1 MSKRRDGFTLIELL
15 VVIAIIAVLVGLLL
29 PAVQKVREAAARM
42 SCSNNLKQ
50 LGLAMHNFN
59 STYGYFPRYNFSF
72 ATNPDPANP
81 YGNQLSGNSLFAF
94 ILPYIEQGNVANQ
107 MNVAFSNIDPANLP
121 PPLLGGKG
129 LGGLNQIQTFLCPSS
144 PSGLIV
150 DYGPYFQGKTPLNP
164 TGGSVPLGRT
174 DYVATAGCYNTFL
187 TACAP
192 LTSASAGDPSNSGWI
207 GALAPKGT
215 SLTNGV
221 RVGDI
226 TDGMSNTLMLGESG
240 GGQNVYELNKQ
251 IPISWSPAFLAFN
264 SAWGDPNAAIRVR
277 STDAT
282 GTIEDGGCFAIN
294 TTNYS
299 TLGDAPRQLY
309 SFHTGG
315 VNVNRMDGSVTF
327 MSQSIAPATLA
338 AVISRAGGE
347 VLNSSQ
353 FQ

>member
-1 MSKRRDGFTLIELL
+1 MSMRRKGFTLIELL

-72 ATNPDPANP
+72 ATNPNPANP
-81 YGNQLSGNSLFAF
+81 YGNQTSGQSLFTL
-94 ILPYIEQGNVANQ
+94 ILPYLEQGNVAAEGKPQ
-107 MNVAFSNIDPANLP
+107 FSNIDPSNLP
-121 PPLLGGKG
+121 PPLILATSQAG
-129 LGGLNQIQTFLCPSS
+129 LAQIKTFLCPSS
-144 PSGLIV
+144 PSLVV
-150 DYGPYFQGKTPLNP
+150 DYGPYFAGKTPLNP
-164 TGGSVPLGRT
+164 SGGAVLLGRT

-192 LTSASAGDPSNSGWI
+192 ATPANAGDPSNSGWI

-215 SLTNGV
+215 GPTNGV

-226 TDGMSNTLMLGESG
+226 TDGTSNTTMIGESA
-240 GGQNVYELNKQ
+240 GGQNVYFLGAQ
-251 IPISWSPAFLAFN
+251 QPISWVPPLLVAFN

-277 STDAT
+277 AADAT
-282 GTIEDGGCFAIN
+282 GKIEDGGCFAIN
-294 TTNYS
+294 VRNYS

-315 VNVNRMDGSVTF
+315 VNMLRCDGSVFF
-327 MSQSIAPATLA
+327 MSQNISPPTLA
-338 AVISRAGGE
+338 AVISKNAGE
-347 VLNSSQ
+347 VFDSTQ
-353 FQ
+353 F